1 MDWASSEW
9 KQGLTP
15 LAVQKVNAL
24 EEKIDKLQ
32 KERQQ
37 KQLQCECLELALD
50 KEKRKVEKEKQQTT
64 LIQRELQS
72 LGDLC
77 KDFENKQQKLQ
88 NEIQNRDSRIGCLE
102 GLLAQTKKDNCR
114 LQQLEND
121 LEELRSIR
129 ETSRIEKEQKEL
141 SFTSDQKLITHQDSV
156 SGNSGIDI
164 LTERGNNQN
173 VLNDN
178 DLLHSYKEKITTL
191 ESTIQELRSKLNLLS
206 SNESNEETGNSQ
218 LKTPG
223 RPKIEVVEASPAIR
237 ARSTLNV
244 WDSFASTPAKE
255 NKESFLRHHSDST
268 ALASTDGKVLA
279 LQTQL
284 KQLRQELDCQRHNF
298 EASKNSLEQKFK
310 EKENRLKDDMKYQLQ
325 VSADLDKELKDTKN
339 KYQQEITQASK
350 KLDVLAAQLKKAEV
364 TNETFKKD
372 MKHMETKINS
382 NNLSLNVR
390 EEEVRDLLKQKNA
403 IETSLQ
409 SLQTQVFESE
419 KKCKVL
425 EKQNSSLTDNINTVK
440 LQLDGSCNLVQ
451 EKENSLAKANKE
463 LEIMSISNKN
473 LQDKVQELENIL
485 LAEQKINA
493 KFIQD
498 EKILTE
504 KIEVLENEQNQLND
518 KFTSEIKKS
527 QEFECTIEKQQLCI
541 FSLKNE
547 LTEKTANLDLVN
559 KQMIDSKNEFEEKII
574 DLNNTLKCIQEKS
587 SAFESSLEQ
596 CSLRECT
603 IKEKLGHVERE
614 KEELLS
620 KFNIEACKTQELEK
634 SIVEAKQSISLL
646 KEELLNKSCIYEELD
661 NQLKASKDS
670 YEIKIKQS
678 EEKLSAALKDYTT
691 LENQLK
697 ESSLTE
703 ISLKQKLEQLN
714 KEKEEIIYQLNIENN
729 LRSSLDSKIV
739 ELEACNTSLKV
750 ELSNK
755 SLECDDLKKKNGEL
769 ESQSVNKET
778 KVRELEE
785 ELITL
790 QNLQQLISENE
801 LHLKEHV
808 QLLENEKKELGVQLM
823 EETSKVQ
830 NLSTCHEELKSEI
843 SSLQEELLN
852 KSLESQ
858 NIIQAMEISSDEL
871 KIKVNELNKRL
882 SATLE
887 DYATLENQLKECAV
901 NETSL
906 KQKLDEAS
914 SAKEELTSQFLAEN
928 NLRQN
933 LEIQLNDLQS
943 KYECLKEE
951 FCAKSSEYDEL
962 KNKFMNLETE
972 YKAQTE
978 ELEDKMTAAL
988 SEVAASQKHLQ
999 SISSHETELRDQLDV
1014 LLKEKEKLNYNLTE
1028 ETKKVHDAL
1037 MSNEELKSNISSL
1050 QEELSCKISELER
1063 ISQIME
1069 RSSDQF
1075 KIEVQLLEEK
1085 LSNEN
1090 NQSSSMKQQLEV
1102 SLTNERMLLEEINS
1116 LKEEKI
1122 LLEEKLIVS
1131 KDKIQELES
1140 SSVEL
1145 IQNIQV
1151 LNDKMC
1157 KESSELEKVHDQ
1169 MMSKKEHVAMILEL
1183 EEKLSDMNL
1192 ECINLKN
1199 ELKNFLSQKNSIEE
1213 KLKLSEE
1220 KNSELNEKLVLE
1232 ISKTQSLQSN
1242 IEEIKTSKSLL
1253 EEQLSLKSSHLSE
1266 YEKKIQDL
1274 QLSFD
1279 SDQTKHAELENQL
1292 QEFVQKEALFKEN
1305 ILKLQSEVDDF
1316 SRGSKAVDEE
1326 MQKLK
1331 SVIDEQQVIVQDLE
1345 RKQSDTLTENQF
1357 QLQKFKDDKA
1367 LLLNRIDLLIIEKD
1381 DIAACLEREISK
1393 RQNLEL
1399 NIEGWKTLVISL
1411 EEDLSCMSLECE
1423 KIDNEYELL
1432 KNNYENKKRELESK
1446 LSVSQTEQTCQIE
1459 EWNAKEVSLKNKL
1472 QLLEEEHNEIS
1483 LYLTAEIQKN
1493 KELEVQVK
1501 QLDEVMKENRNIQT
1515 KIQELENELLASNKE
1530 YSLLTSKLQESS
1542 TKQSFLKEEVD
1553 VLTKVKQE
1561 CELKIKDLNT
1571 HVSSLEESLSLKTF
1585 EQDELIHQ
1593 NMVLKEDFEI
1603 EVQNLKQKLSFTEK
1617 ELSDLCA
1624 QLEEMKSK
1632 EKNPDEIL
1640 QLLEKENFKLNEN
1653 SNAASEQ
1660 IQKLELDVKESQRL
1674 NKSLEEELCMKSV
1687 KMDELAKEIE
1697 ALKSEYL
1704 IEVQNLKQKLSFTEK
1719 ELSDLCAQLE
1729 EMESKEKN
1737 SDEILQLLEKENLKL
1752 NENSNAASEQIQKL
1766 ELDVKESQRL
1776 NKSLEEELCMKSV
1789 KMDELAKE
1797 IEALKSEYLI
1807 EVQNLKQKLSFTE
1820 KELSDLCAQ
1829 LEEMESKEKNS
1840 DEILQLLE
1848 KENLKLNE
1856 NSNAA
1861 SEQIQKLELDVKES
1875 QRLNKS
1881 LEEELCMKSV
1891 KMDELAKEIEALKS
1905 EYLIEV
1911 QNLKQKL
1918 SFTEKEL
1925 SDLCTQLEEMESKEK
1940 NSDEILQL
1948 LEKENLKLNENS
1960 NAASEQIQKLE
1971 LDVKE
1976 SQRLNKSLEEELCM
1990 KSVKMDELAKEIE
2003 ALKSEYLIQ
2012 SDYNCP
2018 VNQTKYFSATKVCVT
2033 SASELKSFSCSQD
2046 KDFSGLL
2053 HDFSTKTLN
2062 KMCDLE
2068 YNLIDKL
2075 EKCKFLCNH
2084 QLISLVELNKMKK
2097 IFLCL
2102 RRNLIQIQL
2111 LKKFM
2116 ICFCA
2121 ILKSNLSAYMLRSVN
2136 EIVLVKLFPKEFCFT
2151 LQNFLYLCN
2160 NTFNKILF
2168 SISQTFEKCLSID
2181 KHSIFFKNHSNIH
2194 NSDLHRPVVPK
2205 TAYLLYLAKF
2215 NKIRVT
2221 SKPTCILRKKLNVMF
2236 PQGELNAV
2244 KSVDL
2249 LSVHETPFFLNFV
2262 ITLYDWISKMCCNA
2276 SNAVDVTPTAEFCYS
2291 AFQLKNVLPSMA
2303 SSSPIFHVFWKYYKE
2318 ILDVKADILDEVCYW
2333 KYHYNILGINKN
2345 DILKIITQLEKRSK
2359 NEEKLN
2365 KDTQLKINYF
2375 TEENHAL
2382 QPVKESLE
2390 HSLKV
2395 EKEKQRLLN
2404 ATIEEIE
2411 KDLGETFLQRE
2422 KFKNMALNT
2431 NKLLLCLKKH
2441 NDISF
2446 VFSDI
2451 RLVGEIYSDTCF
2463 CEKCILEEET
2473 SNDSSHDIL
2482 TLKYCFEWIDRLI
2495 HAGCQLERELKE
2507 FRQHKSDL
2515 RILYE
2520 KLQDENSQLEMTVD
2534 AYSKDLKNVNSEIEN
2549 VRYELKKQIEKNEI
2563 LSKSIDKKDTL
2574 ELELCNNIEENKK
2587 KINELEHKI
2596 ILLSTDKEKI
2606 EFDVLCKEKEI
2617 TSLKSLID
2625 EKTHLFEKI
2634 HLKCDEYENKISLLN
2649 STISRLEE
2657 EKALNEHLSSLNQS
2671 HNLGSSIESDC
2682 FDGKSSKTIINELQN
2697 QINSLKKS
2705 NDSLNL
2711 NIKNMEGE
2719 LKNLHLEK
2727 QNAVEKLQKL
2737 SEEIS
2742 SFSQKYNDEKKTTR
2756 DLLLKL
2762 TDFENLKNDTEGIIN
2777 QLKCK
2782 NESLEKDIN
2791 VLKFVNREH
2800 EQEIFKK
2807 NSDLEKCHHLI
2818 EQLQNKIEKEQ
2829 SNFKIQ
2835 IKNSEK
2841 SDKLKIQLKEMIAI
2855 KSNLEEEISKLK
2867 LVETEKTEILKKLT
2881 EMEFQKN
2888 LITQQFDK
2896 LKSEMKDT
2904 EENNQK
2910 LKMECKEL
2918 SNLLNDMK
2926 ILKTTL
2932 EEDLNK
2938 KENCIACLNSQLE
2951 HSSAEHAKLR
2961 KMNSEL
2967 SAEVSSLKKAENSFQ
2982 QEIESLTKQLKD
2994 LMKNIK
3000 IESNEKKQLKIELE
3014 DMKERLVKSHKLV
3027 NIYLE
3032 PEFQKT
3038 KNGLNNA
3045 LNFISNIFKII
3056 LNALENYNEYSNSE
3070 VLKSDITSLMIHW
3083 KKNPEEQFQVHIF
3096 DHLRLFFKT
3105 LIDKQ
3110 IEDSA
3115 VSKHVTSIIES
3126 LNNIRTLCESNQN
3139 TNSPMENISNLSLF
3153 EKTFTKNS
3161 LERNDYSPTNII
3173 TDLLCI
3179 KKEIDSC
3186 FCSLKSIIC
3195 ERTEEINML
3204 KGKLHEFSS
3213 KANDCNCKSS
3223 DMDKTSF
3230 KWKYELYK
3238 RQNRQLE
3245 EKYNK
3250 VAVLAEEM
3258 EKSMKLLQEEKLSLE
3273 EEADE
3278 LCNELKKLEVK
3289 YASSEEL
3296 INALEELNMLKQKLR
3311 DTENEN
3317 NWLKRNL
3324 REIQLCQVKDSKQI
3338 ASNNQN
3344 QTELSMFE
3352 RPCLKKNFV
3361 KR

>member
-64 LIQRELQS
+64 LIERELQS
-72 LGDLC
+72 LGDTC
-77 KDFENKQQKLQ
+77 KDFENKQLKLQ

-141 SFTSDQKLITHQDSV
+141 SFTSDQKLITLQDSV
-156 SGNSGIDI
+156 SGSSEIDI
-164 LTERGNNQN
+164 LHERGNNQN

-191 ESTIQELRSKLNLLS
+191 ESTIQELRSKLDLLS

-218 LKTPG
+218 SKTPG
-223 RPKIEVVEASPAIR
+223 KPKIEAVEASPSIR
-237 ARSTLNV
+237 GRSTSNV

-255 NKESFLRHHSDST
+255 KETFIRHHSNST
-268 ALASTDGKVLA
+268 ALDSTDGKVLT

-310 EKENRLKDDMKYQLQ
+310 EKENRLKDDLKYQLQ

-364 TNETFKKD
+364 TNETFEKD
-372 MKHMETKINS
+372 MKQMETKINS
-382 NNLSLNVR
+382 NNLSLKAK
-390 EEEVRDLLKQKNA
+390 EEEVQDLLKHKNA

-409 SLQTQVFESE
+409 SLQTQIFELE

-425 EKQNSSLTDNINTVK
+425 EKQNSSLTDSINTVK

-451 EKENSLAKANKE
+451 EKENSLTKANKE

-485 LAEQKINA
+485 LTEQKRNA

-498 EKILTE
+498 EKILME
-504 KIEVLENEQNQLND
+504 KIELLENEQSQLSE
-518 KFTSEIKKS
+518 KFTSEHKKS
-527 QEFECTIEKQQLCI
+527 QEFECTIEKQQLYI
-541 FSLKNE
+541 SSLKNE
-547 LTEKTANLDLVN
+547 LTERTANLDMVN
-559 KQMIDSKNEFEEKII
+559 KQMMDSKNEFEERII
-574 DLNNTLKCIQEKS
+574 DLNNTLKCTQEKCA
-587 SAFESSLEQ
+587 AFENSLEQ
-596 CSLRECT
+596 CSLREST

-620 KFNIEACKTQELEK
+620 KFNIEVCKTQELET
-634 SIVEAKQSISLL
+634 SMVEAKQSISLL
-646 KEELLNKSCIYEELD
+646 KEELLNKSRIYEELD

-670 YEIKIKQS
+670 YEIKINHL
-678 EEKLSAALKDYTT
+678 EEKLSAALTDYTT

-697 ESSLTE
+697 ESSLAE
-703 ISLKQKLEQLN
+703 ISLKQKLEQMI
-714 KEKEEIIYQLNIENN
+714 KEKEEIISQLNTEKS
-729 LRSSLDSKIV
+729 LRSSLDSKII
-739 ELEACNTSLKV
+739 ELDACSTSLKV

-769 ESQSVNKET
+769 ESESMNKEI

-785 ELITL
+785 ELSAL
-790 QNLQQLISENE
+790 QNQLQLISENE
-801 LHLKEHV
+801 LCLKEQV
-808 QLLENEKKELGVQLM
+808 QLLKNEKKELGDQLI
-823 EETSKVQ
+823 EKTNKVQ

-852 KSLESQ
+852 KSLELQ
-858 NIIQAMEISSDEL
+858 NINQVMETSTDEL
-871 KIKVNELNKRL
+871 KIKVNELDKRL

-906 KQKLDEAS
+906 KQKLEEVS
-914 SAKEELTSQFLAEN
+914 GEKEELTSQLAAEN

-933 LEIQLNDLQS
+933 LEIQLSDLRS
-943 KYECLKEE
+943 NYECLKEE
-951 FCAKSSEYDEL
+951 LCAKSSGYDEL
-962 KNKFMNLETE
+962 NKKFMNLETE

-978 ELEDKMTAAL
+978 ELEDKLTAAL
-988 SEVAASQKHLQ
+988 AEVAASQKHLQ
-999 SISSHETELRDQLDV
+999 SISLHETELRDQLD
-1014 LLKEKEKLNYNLTE
+1014 LIHKEKEKLNYNLTE

-1037 MSNEELKSNISSL
+1037 MSNEELKTNISSL
-1050 QEELSCKISELER
+1050 QEELSCKISELEK

-1069 RSSDQF
+1069 TSSDQF

-1085 LSNEN
+1085 LLNEN
-1090 NQSSSMKQQLEV
+1090 NQSSSLKQQLEV
-1102 SLTNERMLLEEINS
+1102 SVTNERRLLEEINS

-1122 LLEEKLIVS
+1122 MLEEKLIVS
-1131 KDKIQELES
+1131 NDKIQELES

-1145 IQNIQV
+1145 KQNIQV
-1151 LNDKMC
+1151 LNEKLC
-1157 KESSELEKVHDQ
+1157 EESSELEKVHDQ
-1169 MMSKKEHVAMILEL
+1169 MLSKKEHESMILEL

-1199 ELKNFLSQKNSIEE
+1199 ELENFLSQKNSIEE
-1213 KLKLSEE
+1213 QLKLSEE

-1242 IEEIKTSKSLL
+1242 IEEIETSKSLL
-1253 EEQLSLKSSHLSE
+1253 EEQLSLKSSQLSE
-1266 YEKKIQDL
+1266 YEEKIQDL
-1274 QLSFD
+1274 QSSFD
-1279 SDQTKHAELENQL
+1279 LNQTKHAELENQL

-1305 ILKLQSEVDDF
+1305 ILKLQSEVEGF
-1316 SRGSKAVDEE
+1316 SHGSKAVDEE
-1326 MQKLK
+1326 MQKLT
-1331 SVIDEQQVIVQDLE
+1331 SVINEQQVIVQDLE
-1345 RKQSDTLTENQF
+1345 RKLNDTLAENQL
-1357 QLQKFKDDKA
+1357 QLQKCKDDEA
-1367 LLLNRIDLLIIEKD
+1367 LLLNKIDLLIIEKE
-1381 DIAACLEREISK
+1381 DIVACLETEISK

-1399 NIEGWKTLVISL
+1399 NIEGWKTLVMSL

-1423 KIDNEYELL
+1423 KIDNEYQLL
-1432 KNNYENKKRELESK
+1432 ENNYENKKRDLESK
-1446 LSVSQTEQTCQIE
+1446 LFASQTEQICQFE

-1472 QLLEEEHNEIS
+1472 QLLEKERNEIS

-1493 KELEVQVK
+1493 KELEVEVK
-1501 QLDEVMKENRNIQT
+1501 QLFEGNEIFEKELNCKVLQLDEEMKEKMNIQT
-1515 KIQELENELLASNKE
+1515 KIQELEKELLASNKE
-1530 YSLLTSKLQESS
+1530 YSLLTGKLQESS
-1542 TKQSFLKEEVD
+1542 AKQSFLKEEVD

-1561 CELKIKDLNT
+1561 LELKMEELNT
-1571 HVSSLEESLSLKTF
+1571 HVSLLGESLSLKTF

-1603 EVQNLKQKLSFTEK
+1603 EVQNLKQKLSITEK
-1617 ELSDLCA
+1617 QLSDLSA
-1624 QLEEMKSK
+1624 QIEEMK
-1632 EKNPDEIL
+1632 
-1640 QLLEKENFKLNEN
+1640 
-1653 SNAASEQ
+1653 
-1660 IQKLELDVKESQRL
+1660 
-1674 NKSLEEELCMKSV
+1674 
-1687 KMDELAKEIE
+1687 
-1697 ALKSEYL
+1697 
-1704 IEVQNLKQKLSFTEK
+1704 
-1719 ELSDLCAQLE
+1719 
-1729 EMESKEKN
+1729 SKEKN

-1766 ELDVKESQRL
+1766 ELDVKESKRL
-1776 NKSLEEELCMKSV
+1776 NNSLEAELSMKSMKMEELTKQ
-1789 KMDELAKE
+1789 
-1797 IEALKSEYLI
+1797 IE
-1807 EVQNLKQKLSFTE
+1807 T
-1820 KELSDLCAQ
+1820 
-1829 LEEMESKEKNS
+1829 
-1840 DEILQLLE
+1840 
-1848 KENLKLNE
+1848 LN
-1856 NSNAA
+1856 
-1861 SEQIQKLELDVKES
+1861 
-1875 QRLNKS
+1875 
-1881 LEEELCMKSV
+1881 
-1891 KMDELAKEIEALKS
+1891 
-1905 EYLIEV
+1905 
-1911 QNLKQKL
+1911 
-1918 SFTEKEL
+1918 
-1925 SDLCTQLEEMESKEK
+1925 
-1940 NSDEILQL
+1940 
-1948 LEKENLKLNENS
+1948 
-1960 NAASEQIQKLE
+1960 
-1971 LDVKE
+1971 
-1976 SQRLNKSLEEELCM
+1976 
-1990 KSVKMDELAKEIE
+1990 
-2003 ALKSEYLIQ
+2003 SEYLIQ
-2012 SDYNCP
+2012 SDTYYNCP
-2018 VNQTKYFSATKVCVT
+2018 VNETKYFSASKVCAT
-2033 SASELKSFSCSQD
+2033 NASDLKSLSCSQD
-2046 KDFSGLL
+2046 KDFFELL
-2053 HDFSTKTLN
+2053 HDFSAKTLN
-2062 KMCDLE
+2062 KICDLE
-2068 YNLIDKL
+2068 YDLIDKL

-2084 QLISLVELNKMKK
+2084 QLISLTELNKMKK
-2097 IFLCL
+2097 IFLRL
-2102 RRNLIQIQL
+2102 RRNLIQIQV

-2116 ICFCA
+2116 ICFCD
-2121 ILKSNLSAYMLRSVN
+2121 ILKSNLSAYMLKSAN
-2136 EIVLVKLFPKEFCFT
+2136 EIVLVKIFPKEFCLT
-2151 LQNFLYLCN
+2151 LQNFLHLCN

-2168 SISQTFEKCLSID
+2168 SISQTFEKGLYID

-2194 NSDLHRPVVPK
+2194 NSDLHWPVVQK
-2205 TAYLLYLAKF
+2205 AAYLLYLAKF
-2215 NKIRVT
+2215 NKIQVT
-2221 SKPTCILRKKLNVMF
+2221 SKPTYILGEKLNIML

-2244 KSVDL
+2244 KFVDL
-2249 LSVHETPFFLNFV
+2249 LSIHETPFFLNFA
-2262 ITLYDWISKMCCNA
+2262 ITLQDWISKVCCNA
-2276 SNAVDVTPTAEFCYS
+2276 SNAVDDTPTTEFCYS
-2291 AFQLKNVLPSMA
+2291 TFQLKNFLPSLA
-2303 SSSPIFHVFWKYYKE
+2303 SSSPMFHVFWKYYKE
-2318 ILDVKADILDEVCYW
+2318 VLNVNADTLDEVCYW
-2333 KYHYNILGINKN
+2333 KYHYNVLGINKN

-2365 KDTQLKINYF
+2365 RDTQLKINSF
-2375 TEENHAL
+2375 SEENHTL
-2382 QPVKESLE
+2382 QSVKESLE

-2395 EKEKQRLLN
+2395 EKEKQKLLN

-2411 KDLGETFLQRE
+2411 KDLGETFLQKE

-2431 NKLLLCLKKH
+2431 NKLLLCLKKQ
-2441 NDISF
+2441 NGKSF
-2446 VFSDI
+2446 VFSNI
-2451 RLVGEIYSDTCF
+2451 KLVGEIYSDTCF
-2463 CEKCILEEET
+2463 CEKCILEEEIT
-2473 SNDSSHDIL
+2473 NDASHDIL

-2495 HAGCQLERELKE
+2495 HAGCQLEKELNE
-2507 FRQHKSDL
+2507 FRQHESDL

-2520 KLQDENSQLEMTVD
+2520 KSQDKNSQLEMTVD
-2534 AYSKDLKNVNSEIEN
+2534 GYFKDLKNVNSEIEN
-2549 VRYELKKQIEKNEI
+2549 VRYELQKQIEKNEI
-2563 LSKSIDKKDTL
+2563 LSKSIDKKDAL
-2574 ELELCNNIEENKK
+2574 ELELFDNIEENKNK
-2587 KINELEHKI
+2587 MNELEHKV

-2606 EFDVLCKEKEI
+2606 EFDLLCKEKEI
-2617 TSLKSLID
+2617 ISLKSLID
-2625 EKTHLFEKI
+2625 EKTHLYEKI
-2634 HLKCDEYENKISLLN
+2634 RLKCDEYENKISLLN
-2649 STISRLEE
+2649 STISRFEE
-2657 EKALNEHLSSLNQS
+2657 EKKLNEHLSILNQS

-2711 NIKNMEGE
+2711 NIENMEGE
-2719 LKNLHLEK
+2719 LKNVHLEK

-2742 SFSQKYNDEKKTTR
+2742 TFTQKYNDEKKTTR

-2762 TDFENLKNDTEGIIN
+2762 NDFENLKNDTEGIIS

-2807 NSDLEKCHHLI
+2807 NSDLEKCHQLI

-2835 IKNSEK
+2835 IKNNEK
-2841 SDKLKIQLKEMIAI
+2841 SEKLKIQLKEMIAI
-2855 KSNLEEEISKLK
+2855 KSNLEEEITKLK

-2888 LITQQFDK
+2888 SITQQFDK
-2896 LKSEMKDT
+2896 LKSEMEGT
-2904 EENNQK
+2904 EKKNQK

-2918 SNLLNDMK
+2918 NNLLNDMK
-2926 ILKTTL
+2926 ILKATL

-2938 KENCIACLNSQLE
+2938 KENCIARLNCQLE
-2951 HSSAEHAKLR
+2951 RSSTEHAKII

-2967 SAEVSSLKKAENSFQ
+2967 SAEVSSLKKAENCFQ
-2982 QEIESLTKQLKD
+2982 LEIESLTKQLKD
-2994 LMKNIK
+2994 SMKNIK
-3000 IESNEKKQLKIELE
+3000 AESHEKQPLKVELE
-3014 DMKERLVKSHKLV
+3014 DMKERLVKSHKLLNV
-3027 NIYLE
+3027 NLE

-3045 LNFISNIFKII
+3045 LSFISNILKFI
-3056 LNALENYNEYSNSE
+3056 LTALENYYEYSNSE
-3070 VLKSDITSLMIHW
+3070 VLKSDIRSLMIHW
-3083 KKNPEEQFQVHIF
+3083 KKNPEEQYQVHIF

-3105 LIDKQ
+3105 LTDKH

-3115 VSKHVTSIIES
+3115 ISKHVTSIMES
-3126 LNNIRTLCESNQN
+3126 VNNVGILCESNQN
-3139 TNSPMENISNLSLF
+3139 TNSPIENISNLSLL

-3161 LERNDYSPTNII
+3161 LERNDYSPTNVI
-3173 TDLLCI
+3173 TNLLCI
-3179 KKEIDSC
+3179 KKEIDSY
-3186 FCSLKSIIC
+3186 FCSLKSIIS
-3195 ERTEEINML
+3195 ERTEEINIL
-3204 KGKLHEFSS
+3204 KGKLQEFSS
-3213 KANDCNCKSS
+3213 KANECNCKSS

-3230 KWKYELYK
+3230 KWKYELFK

-3250 VAVLAEEM
+3250 AAASVEKM
-3258 EKSMKLLQEEKLSLE
+3258 EKSIKILQEEKLSLE
-3273 EEADE
+3273 EEVDE
-3278 LCNELKKLEVK
+3278 LCNELKKLEAK
-3289 YASSEEL
+3289 YASSDEL
-3296 INALEELNMLKQKLR
+3296 INTLEELNRLKQKFK

-3317 NWLKRNL
+3317 IWLKKKFKGS
-3324 REIQLCQVKDSKQI
+3324 QLCQVKDSKQI
-3338 ASNNQN
+3338 TTNSQK
-3344 QTELSMFE
+3344 QTELSTFE
-3352 RPCLKKNFV
+3352 RPCLKENYV